1 MKILLASDHAGFEL
15 KNHLVN
21 FLKQESSVRNL
32 DLEVEDCGPYEY
44 NESDNYPELIAPVAE
59 RVSASSMTEPDPEFT
74 EGVRSE
80 LVETRGIV
88 IGGSGQ
94 GEAIVADKFDN
105 VRATVYYGGPLEIVE
120 LGRKHNDANILS
132 LGARFVTKQEAE
144 TACLLFLQ
152 TEFEGGRHEKRIEE
166 IEKIEETN

>member
-15 KNHLVN
+15 KNHLVQ
-21 FLKQESSVRNL
+21 FLKQEGF
-32 DLEVEDCGPYEY
+32 EVEDCGPFEY
-44 NESDNYPELIAPVAE
+44 NESDNYPELIAPVAQ
-59 RVSASSMTEPDPEFT
+59 RVSED
-74 EGVRSE
+74 GE
-80 LVETRGIV
+80 LRAIV
-88 IGGSGQ
+88 LGGSGQ

-105 VRATVYYGGPLEIVE
+105 VRATTYYGGPLEIVE
-120 LGRKHNDANILS
+120 LGRKHNDANVLS

-144 TACLLFLQ
+144 AACLFFLK